1 MKHLKLYSI
10 ALAAV
15 GLLGLS
21 ACSNSD
27 VSQSQKEE
35 KVTFTALNGEVEVPA
50 HPERIAV
57 QNYPDDV
64 ATLGGN
70 VIGTDSWA
78 FPNPY
83 LSDKQKENMVDL
95 GSPSFNIEKLI
106 GQKPD
111 LIVTVDKTQVSD
123 YEKVAPTVLVN
134 YQDLNDMDKSLDFF
148 AKLLNREDEKERVS
162 QNF

>member
-70 VIGTDSWA
+70 VIGTD
-78 FPNPY
+78 
-83 LSDKQKENMVDL
+83 
-95 GSPSFNIEKLI
+95 
-106 GQKPD
+106 
-111 LIVTVDKTQVSD
+111 
-123 YEKVAPTVLVN
+123 
-134 YQDLNDMDKSLDFF
+134 
-148 AKLLNREDEKERVS
+148 
-162 QNF
+162 